1 MVDEGGDYSS
11 ESENSEVE
19 LVQEVSRHEKVIQ
32 LGKIIKLINSNIFL
46 WQKKEN
52 FKIPDLL
59 DNLYYLMLLCFPN
72 TLVNLIH
79 VDGYVTVNV
88 RGPADAVTDRPM
100 IASAEIEGQWH
111 DWPANHVIGQ
121 KARSLLTFSPRGEQ
135 WPADDDSGQ
144 WLTAIVRSHYKTP

>member
-32 LGKIIKLINSNIFL
+32 LGKTIKLINLNIFL

-59 DNLYYLMLLCFPN
+59 DNLYHLMLVCFPN

-79 VDGYVTVNV
+79 VDGF
-88 RGPADAVTDRPM
+88 
-100 IASAEIEGQWH
+100 
-111 DWPANHVIGQ
+111 
-121 KARSLLTFSPRGEQ
+121 KAYSLCSSYDIFE
-135 WPADDDSGQ
+135 
-144 WLTAIVRSHYKTP
+144 